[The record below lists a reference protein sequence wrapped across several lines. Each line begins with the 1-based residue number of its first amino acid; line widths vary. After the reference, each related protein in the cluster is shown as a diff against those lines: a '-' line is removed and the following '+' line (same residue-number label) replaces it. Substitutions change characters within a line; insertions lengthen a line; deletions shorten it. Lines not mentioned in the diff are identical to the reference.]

1 MSSNGFDYDVI
12 VIGSGFGGSV
22 AALRATEKGYKVG
35 VLESGRRWSD
45 EDIPKTS
52 WDIRKFA
59 WQPEAEMYGIQRMEF
74 LDDVLVLCGAG
85 VGGGSH
91 VYGNT
96 LYVPP
101 KKFFEAPEWAGITDW
116 AGELAPYIDQATRML
131 GVVRVPYMDTQP
143 DRLMREVAQD
153 MGKVNSFN
161 KAPVGVYY
169 GTPGVEADDPY
180 FGGEGP
186 RRRGC
191 INCGNCMIGCG
202 RDSKNKLTVNYLYL
216 AEKRGAQVKELQEV
230 HEITPLPGG
239 GFEVHARH
247 PGWMQRAAHLHDHS
261 YRAAQVIV
269 SAHAYG
275 SAKLLHRLK
284 HVGMLPGLSDQL
296 GQRARTNSEQL
307 ISIVLPYGDWKRDP
321 EKIHI
326 TPGSVSITSG
336 VWPDAQTSIEPV
348 YYGVSSDI
356 MAFMMTYHQQGAQKH
371 PVEGW
376 LKELIEHPSNVL
388 GRLDARHWS
397 ERQVVLLCMQT
408 SDTSIE
414 LFWKDDMLRSRH
426 DSETPPPLTHI
437 PVVEDFADRLARKMH
452 GDQAA
457 LWFEVVNRTASAHF
471 IGGMSIGETADH
483 GVVDPYQRAFG
494 YPGLHVMDGSVMP
507 ANPGVNPSLMITAL
521 AERAMSLW
529 PNNGDPDR
537 RPSLGSTYQRM
548 PAIMPHKPIVP
559 ETATGALRLD
569 ARKED
574 VIPLYPY

>member
-1 MSSNGFDYDVI
+1 MAKNGFDYDVI

-22 AALRATEKGYKVG
+22 AALRATEKGYRVG
-35 VLESGRRWSD
+35 VMESGKRWRD
-45 EDIPKTS
+45 EDIPHTS
-52 WDIRKFA
+52 WDIRKFV
-59 WQPEAEMYGIQRMEF
+59 WQPEAEMFGIQRMEF

-101 KKFFEAPEWAGITDW
+101 KKFFDAPEWAGITDW
-116 AGELAPYIDQATRML
+116 ADEVAPYVDQASRML
-131 GVVRVPYMDTQP
+131 GVVRVPYMDTGV
-143 DRLMREVAQD
+143 DRLMREVARD
-153 MGKVNSFN
+153 MGKGNSYN
-161 KAPVGVYY
+161 RAPVGVYF
-169 GTPGVEADDPY
+169 GTPDVEADDPY

-186 RRRGC
+186 KRRGC

-202 RDSKNKLTVNYLYL
+202 RNSKNKLTVNYLYL
-216 AEKRGAQVKELQEV
+216 AEKRGAVIHELHEV
-230 HEITPLPGG
+230 HEIKPLPGG
-239 GFEVHARH
+239 GFEVQARH
-247 PGWMQRAAHLHDHS
+247 PGWAQRAAHLDHHTFT
-261 YRAAQVIV
+261 AQHVIV

-284 HVGMLPGLSDQL
+284 HTGTLSGLSDQL

-307 ISIVLPYGDWKRDP
+307 ISITRPYGDWKRDP
-321 EKIHI
+321 EKLPIS
-326 TPGSVSITSG
+326 PGSVAITSG

-348 YYGVSSDI
+348 YYGVGSDV
-356 MAFMMTYHQQGAQKH
+356 MAFLMTYHQHGAQKH

-376 LKELIEHPSNVL
+376 LKDLVEHPSNVL
-388 GRLDARHWS
+388 RWSDVRHWS
-397 ERQVVLLCMQT
+397 ERQAVLLCMQT

-414 LFWKDDMLRSRH
+414 LYWKDGMLRSRH
-426 DSETPPPLTHI
+426 GSGPAPSSHI

-452 GDQAA
+452 GEQGA

-471 IGGMSIGETADH
+471 IGGMPIADSAAN

-494 YPGLHVMDGSVMP
+494 HPGLHVMDGSVMP

-521 AERAMSLW
+521 AERAMSFW
-529 PNNGDPDR
+529 PNKGDADP
-537 RPSLGSTYQRM
+537 RPPLNSGYAQLKPVLPR
-548 PAIMPHKPIVP
+548 KPIVP
-559 ETATGALRLD
+559 AGAPAEFRLN
-569 ARKED
+569 AKKEE

>member
-1 MSSNGFDYDVI
+1 MSGNGFDYDVI

-22 AALRATEKGYKVG
+22 AALRSTEKGYRVG
-35 VLESGRRWSD
+35 VMESGRRWND
-45 EDIPKTS
+45 EDIPHTS
-52 WDIRKFA
+52 WDIRRFA

-101 KKFFEAPEWAGITDW
+101 KRFFEAPEWADITDW
-116 AGELAPYIDQATRML
+116 AEEMAPYVDQATRML
-131 GVVRVPYMDTQP
+131 GVVRVPYMDTSV
-143 DRLMREVAQD
+143 DRLMREVAED
-153 MGKVNSFN
+153 MGKANSYN
-161 KAPVGVYY
+161 RAPVGVYF
-169 GTPGVEADDPY
+169 GTPGIEAEDPY

-191 INCGNCMIGCG
+191 VNCGNCMIGCG
-202 RDSKNKLTVNYLYL
+202 RNAKNKLTVNYLYL
-216 AEKRGAQVKELQEV
+216 AEKRGAVIHELQEV
-230 HEITPLPGG
+230 YEIQPLPDG
-239 GFEVHARH
+239 GFDVKARH
-247 PGWMQRAAHLHDHS
+247 PGWVQRAAHADHHT
-261 YRAAQVIV
+261 YRAKEVIV

-284 HVGMLPGLSDQL
+284 HQGVLRGLSDQL

-307 ISIVLPYGDWKRDP
+307 LTITRPYAEWKADP
-321 EKIHI
+321 EKIPI

-348 YYGVSSDI
+348 YYGVGSDV
-356 MAFMMTYHQQGAQKH
+356 MAFLMTFHQHGAQTH

-376 LKELIEHPSNVL
+376 LKELVEHPSNVL
-388 GRLDARHWS
+388 RFGDARHWS
-397 ERQVVLLCMQT
+397 ERQAVLLCMQT

-414 LFWKDDMLRSRH
+414 LYWKDDMLRSRH
-426 DSETPPPLTHI
+426 GSGTPPSSHI

-452 GDQAA
+452 GEQGA

-471 IGGMSIGETADH
+471 IGGMPIAESAAK
-483 GVVDPYQRAFG
+483 GVVDPYQRVFG
-494 YPGLHVMDGSVMP
+494 QPGLHVMDGSVMP

-521 AERAMSLW
+521 AERAMSFW
-529 PNNGDPDR
+529 PNKGDADP
-537 RPSLGSTYQRM
+537 RPPLGSGYNRLKAVM
-548 PAIMPHKPIVP
+548 PYKPIVP
-559 ETATGALRLD
+559 KGAPAELRLD
-569 ARKED
+569 AKSD
-574 VIPLYPY
+574 TVIPLYPY

>member
-1 MSSNGFDYDVI
+1 MATTGFDYDVI

-22 AALRATEKGYKVG
+22 AALRATEKGYRVG
-35 VLESGRRWSD
+35 VMEAGRRWHD

-52 WDIRKFA
+52 WDVRKFA

-101 KKFFEAPEWAGITDW
+101 KKFFDAPEWAGITDW
-116 AGELAPYIDQATRML
+116 ADEAAPYIDQASRML
-131 GVVRVPYMDTQP
+131 GVVRVPYMDTQV
-143 DRLMREVAQD
+143 DRLMREVAHD
-153 MGKVNSFN
+153 MGKGNSYN
-161 KAPVGVYY
+161 RAPVGVYF
-169 GTPGVEADDPY
+169 GTPDVEADDPY

-186 RRRGC
+186 KRRGC

-202 RDSKNKLTVNYLYL
+202 RNAKNKLTVNYLYL
-216 AEKRGAQVKELQEV
+216 AEKLGATIHELHEV
-230 HEITPLPGG
+230 HEIKPLDGG
-239 GFEVHARH
+239 GFEVHVRH
-247 PGWMQRAAHLHDHS
+247 PGWLQRAAHLHHHT
-261 YRAAQVIV
+261 YTAEQVIV

-284 HVGMLPGLSDQL
+284 HTGTLSGLSDQL

-307 ISIVLPYGDWKRDP
+307 LSIVRPFGKWKHDP
-321 EKIHI
+321 EKIYI
-326 TPGSVSITSG
+326 TPGSVAITSG
-336 VWPDAQTSIEPV
+336 VWPDPETSIEPV
-348 YYGVSSDI
+348 YYGVGSDV
-356 MAFMMTYHQQGAQKH
+356 MALLMTYHQHAAQKR

-388 GRLDARHWS
+388 GHLDARHWS
-397 ERQVVLLCMQT
+397 ERQAVLLCMQT

-414 LFWKDDMLRSRH
+414 LYWKDDMLRSRH
-426 DSETPPPLTHI
+426 GSGQAPSAHI

-452 GDQAA
+452 GEQGA

-471 IGGMSIGETADH
+471 IGGMPIAEVAAK

-494 YPGLHVMDGSVMP
+494 HVGLHVMDGSVMP

-521 AERAMSLW
+521 AERAMSFW
-529 PNNGDPDR
+529 PNKGDADSRPPLGAGYR
-537 RPSLGSTYQRM
+537 RLKPV
-548 PAIMPHKPIVP
+548 MPHKPIVP
-559 ETATGALRLD
+559 KGAPAELRLD
-569 ARKED
+569 AKKED